1 MTLLVTKS
9 YKPAYSYLVKHLI
22 FIMVLET
29 RCSSALDCR
38 REIAY
43 PSSPT
48 DNRRLMT
55 QIYCLLGVI

>member
-43 PSSPT
+43 PSPPA

-55 QIYCLLGVI
+55 QI